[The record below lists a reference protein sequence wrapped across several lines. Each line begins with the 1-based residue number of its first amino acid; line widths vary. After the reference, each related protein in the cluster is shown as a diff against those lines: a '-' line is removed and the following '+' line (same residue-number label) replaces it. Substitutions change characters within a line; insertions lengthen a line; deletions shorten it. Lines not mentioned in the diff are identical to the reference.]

1 MLTAVSSNLFFHAV
15 INYNICALVFT
26 QSQRNIAD
34 RADPSC
40 TCFDLWTYH
49 IIGSLLSGCRHLLD
63 TAFFFGFDFAVARGF
78 TVGLTVG
85 LTVAIGMIPV
95 EASMSSCVI
104 VSFATFLPV
113 IGSRYVPFFRSLSA
127 ALRPVIV
134 NVISMLSIGTAISP
148 YLAAAYNGPQVS
160 QQHVNA

>member
-26 QSQRNIAD
+26 QSQRNITD
-34 RADPSC
+34 HADPSC

-63 TAFFFGFDFAVARGF
+63 IAFFFGFDFAVARGF
-78 TVGLTVG
+78 TVGLIVG
-85 LTVAIGMIPV
+85 LTVAIGIIPV

-104 VSFATFLPV
+104 VSLATFFTRHRIPICSV
-113 IGSRYVPFFRSLSA
+113 FRSLSA

-134 NVISMLSIGTAISP
+134 NVISMLSIGTAILP

>member
-1 MLTAVSSNLFFHAV
+1 MAAFCLDVV
-15 INYNICALVFT
+15 IF
-26 QSQRNIAD
+26 
-34 RADPSC
+34 
-40 TCFDLWTYH
+40 
-49 IIGSLLSGCRHLLD
+49 LD

-78 TVGLTVG
+78 TVGLIVG
-85 LTVAIGMIPV
+85 LTVAIGIIPV
-95 EASMSSCVI
+95 EASMASCVF
-104 VSFATFLPV
+104 VSLATFLPV

-134 NVISMLSIGTAISP
+134 NVISMLSIGTAILP